1 MELKRWPSFLAM
13 TFMFSFRAFSF
24 AQELNDKP
32 DVPSL
37 DKPVVGGVIAAEEAR
52 EEDDKS
58 VSGEP
63 SPPINLNDLLKHQ
76 DGSLSTAPTEPPK
89 FMIGV
94 SLAEVPASL
103 RAHITLED
111 KQGIMVGRV
120 MPDSPAAKAGLQQY
134 DIILG
139 SGDKKLSHPKELQ
152 TLVDAAGEKPVTM
165 TVQRRGELKTIEITP
180 LKREAFPV
188 PEGQS
193 LPPGFMV
200 GSPVPSPWAV
210 SRGPQG
216 VILPDGR
223 MIILTNSN
231 SQDEVPPA
239 AVNAGQIGSL
249 TQSIQ
254 ALTQRMGQLQQ
265 AIDRLEKKSPASEDH
280 SPNKPAEDTP

>member
-37 DKPVVGGVIAAEEAR
+37 DKPVAGGAIVAEEAR

-63 SPPINLNDLLKHQ
+63 SPPINLHDLLKHQ
-76 DGSLSTAPTEPPK
+76 DESSNPAPTERPK

-152 TLVDAAGEKPVTM
+152 NLVDAAGEKPVTV

-188 PEGQS
+188 PEGHT

-200 GSPVPSPWAV
+200 GSPVPSLRIV
-210 SRGPQG
+210 SGVPQG
-216 VILPDGR
+216 FMLPNGRLIILP
-223 MIILTNSN
+223 NSD
-231 SQDEVPPA
+231 SQNQVPPA
-239 AVNAGQIGSL
+239 AVDADQIGSL
-249 TQSIQ
+249 THSIQ
-254 ALTQRMGQLQQ
+254 ALTQQMAQLQQ
-265 AIDRLEKKSPASEDH
+265 AIDRLEKKSPAPEDH
-280 SPNKPAEDTP
+280 SPNKATEDAP